1 MTSRR
6 PNPQVDSAVMDVM
19 QGESV
24 VWKGNPSWKGLLLY
38 YIKWTVISLLPAAL
52 WVALDRTMDSPPSAT
67 IFIAVTV
74 LGLVMT
80 YAIGWIKRTT
90 TRYTITDQR
99 IHIRTGIVSRQEH
112 STQLARV
119 QNVNISQSIF
129 QRMLG
134 IGDVDWDTAGTEESG
149 ADFRLRSVDDP
160 SSIVRVVD
168 QALHSVQQ

>member
-1 MTSRR
+1 
-6 PNPQVDSAVMDVM
+6 MDVM

-38 YIKWTVISLLPAAL
+38 YIKWTVISLVPAAL
-52 WVALDRTMDSPPSAT
+52 WVLLDRTMDSPPSAT
-67 IFIAVTV
+67 IFIAVTL
-74 LGLVMT
+74 LGLLLTFSV
-80 YAIGWIKRTT
+80 GWIKRTT
-90 TRYTITDQR
+90 TRYTVTDQR

-134 IGDVDWDTAGTEESG
+134 IGDVDWDTAGTETSG
-149 ADFRLRSVDDP
+149 ADFRLHSVDDP

>member
-1 MTSRR
+1 
-6 PNPQVDSAVMDVM
+6 MDVM
-19 QGESV
+19 QGESIL
-24 VWKGNPSWKGLLLY
+24 WKGNPSWKGLLLY

-52 WVALDRTMDSPPSAT
+52 WVLLNQTMDSPPSAT
-67 IFIAVTV
+67 IFIALTV
-74 LGLVMT
+74 LGVVLT
-80 YAIGWIKRTT
+80 YAIGSIKRTT
-90 TRYTITDQR
+90 TRYTISDQR

-119 QNVNISQSIF
+119 QNVNVSQSIF

-134 IGDVDWDTAGTEESG
+134 IGDVDWDTAGTETSG

-168 QALHSVQQ
+168 QALHSASDQHPV

>member
-1 MTSRR
+1 
-6 PNPQVDSAVMDVM
+6 
-19 QGESV
+19 
-24 VWKGNPSWKGLLLY
+24 
-38 YIKWTVISLLPAAL
+38 
-52 WVALDRTMDSPPSAT
+52 MDSPPSAT

>member
-1 MTSRR
+1 
-6 PNPQVDSAVMDVM
+6 MDVM
-19 QGESV
+19 QGESIL
-24 VWKGNPSWKGLLLY
+24 WKGNPSWKGLLLY

-52 WVALDRTMDSPPSAT
+52 WVLLNQTMDSPPSAT
-67 IFIAVTV
+67 IFIALTV
-74 LGLVMT
+74 LGVVLT
-80 YAIGWIKRTT
+80 YAIGSIKRTT
-90 TRYTITDQR
+90 TRYTISDQR

-119 QNVNISQSIF
+119 QNVNGSQSIF

-134 IGDVDWDTAGTEESG
+134 IGDVDWDTAGTETSG

-168 QALHSVQQ
+168 QALHSASDQHPV

>member
-1 MTSRR
+1 
-6 PNPQVDSAVMDVM
+6 MDVLA
-19 QGESV
+19 GESIL
-24 VWKGNPSWKGLLLY
+24 WKGNPSWKGLLIY
-38 YIKWTVISLLPAAL
+38 YIKWTVVSLLPAAL
-52 WVALDRTMDSPPSAT
+52 WVLLNQTMDSPPGAT
-67 IFIAVTV
+67 IFIALTV
-74 LGLVMT
+74 LGIVLT

-90 TRYTITDQR
+90 TRYTISDQR

-119 QNVNISQSIF
+119 QNVNVSQSIF

-134 IGDVDWDTAGTEESG
+134 IGDVDWDTAGTETSG

-168 QALHSVQQ
+168 QALQSVQQ